1 MCCSECKKHSS
12 GNYSAVTTASS
23 FPLSCFFVTIFIFVC
38 YNNCMKKT
46 ARHLLVL
53 LIVFSLITPAF
64 SASKSKQKTMYVS
77 VDSAQLKA
85 KPSTASKKLSTVE
98 YKAAVVVLKT
108 ENSWCYVQLEEDS
121 SIEGW
126 LPESALTSKKI
137 KDKNKSASADADEIA
152 LAGKGF
158 NSTIEAVYAQE
169 YEVNFDVVDY
179 IESLGAA
186 TEEAVEF
193 ARQGELNDGGAE

>member
-1 MCCSECKKHSS
+1 MR
-12 GNYSAVTTASS
+12 
-23 FPLSCFFVTIFIFVC
+23 
-38 YNNCMKKT
+38 KT
-46 ARHLLVL
+46 ARYLLVL
-53 LIVFSLITPAF
+53 FFVFSLITPAF

-85 KPSTASKKLSTVE
+85 KPSSASKKLSTVE
-98 YKAAVVVLKT
+98 YKTAVVVLKT
-108 ENSWCYVQLEEDS
+108 EKSWCYVQLEADS
-121 SIEGW
+121 SVEGW

-137 KDKNKSASADADEIA
+137 KDKDKAASANADEIA

-179 IESLGAA
+179 IESLGAD
-186 TEEAVEF
+186 TDEAVEF